1 MKLNKHKMHT
11 YITRKNTTLN
21 KFITVQGF
29 LLKSMGN
36 QTVLH
41 RFWPFFKIL
50 APVAIGYLA
59 FGTILEQNAT
69 GYDYESWVLTGLI
82 VWFPISGMLT
92 FSTNL
97 LSNQLRRLRINS
109 PLVSVRIMIQSI
121 LFPNYIMAIF
131 ASILLALNQDSFLLG
146 FSSIAKSVFFLILI
160 SPLIVMLTYFLGLL
174 SALARDIRM
183 LIPFL
188 SQFLLLTSPI
198 FYSPRTPNSK
208 VESFVEF
215 VNPLNGLLNVF
226 RSLQLDQSINVAL
239 VLTLFCSVNILYY
252 IFLRQVG
259 YATTFL
265 NHTLTKSSFIEGD
278 EE

>member
-1 MKLNKHKMHT
+1 MHT